1 MKIDPNQKLTI
12 GARRTLLQLQKE
24 LERMLAEKDFSD
36 IQVSELCER
45 TMIPKSTFY
54 HYFEDKFDL
63 LNYLFES
70 YQKLIYPELDEL
82 HDHDA
87 KAPEMLKNMFALA
100 DKYAPLLERILRK
113 NDRSGHF
120 YRQLHAFIFDAA
132 YRAISKSTDK
142 ERYDLPIEIVS
153 RMNAYA
159 IITIFD
165 WVYIKNN
172 PLTREEMIE
181 YTCQLFQ

>member
-36 IQVSELCER
+36 IQVTELCER

-100 DKYAPLLERILRK
+100 DKYAPLLGRILRK
-113 NDRSGHF
+113 NDRNGHF

>member
-36 IQVSELCER
+36 IQVTELCER

-100 DKYAPLLERILRK
+100 DKYAPLPMGRK
-113 NDRSGHF
+113 
-120 YRQLHAFIFDAA
+120 
-132 YRAISKSTDK
+132 
-142 ERYDLPIEIVS
+142 DLPGLPAPAG
-153 RMNAYA
+153 RGMATA
-159 IITIFD
+159 HA
-165 WVYIKNN
+165 
-172 PLTREEMIE
+172 
-181 YTCQLFQ
+181 

>member
-36 IQVSELCER
+36 IQVTELCER

-100 DKYAPLLERILRK
+100 D
-113 NDRSGHF
+113 N
-120 YRQLHAFIFDAA
+120 AA